1 MEQYCPGEVYED
13 WNLAGLRTY
22 MLGWLIYNGERNN
35 KSENLTKDEIEKIL
49 YARAKST
56 LDEMEQRMGH
66 EASEERIRKVILLCV
81 DNQWI
86 IQLENMEALKKGI

>member
-56 LDEMEQRMGH
+56 LDEMEQRIGH
-66 EASEERIRKVILLCV
+66 EASEERIRKVIL
-81 DNQWI
+81 
-86 IQLENMEALKKGI
+86 